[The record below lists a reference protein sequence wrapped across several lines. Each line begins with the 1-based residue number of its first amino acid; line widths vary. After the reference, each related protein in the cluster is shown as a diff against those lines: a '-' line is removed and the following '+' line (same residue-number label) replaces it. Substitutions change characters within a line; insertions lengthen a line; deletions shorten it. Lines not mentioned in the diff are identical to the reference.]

1 MAAIMKVFFLL
12 FVPCEMYTKS
22 VRDRRCVVYRCIS
35 SYEIDT
41 YFSDQKQQ
49 KQQQQK
55 LMNKKSRSRNHIVQ
69 NEDRTHKHIK
79 TQTANAGIE

>member
-1 MAAIMKVFFLL
+1 MPAIMKVFFLL
-12 FVPCEMYTKS
+12 FVPCDVHQECTRQAM
-22 VRDRRCVVYRCIS
+22 RCIGAFRHMKQTR
-35 SYEIDT
+35 IFPT
-41 YFSDQKQQ
+41 KKQQ

-55 LMNKKSRSRNHIVQ
+55 LMNKKIRLRNHTVQ